1 MVGNLNSLYKTLGD
15 ADQLIALNLI
25 TLRLET
31 LCFNKTLQSDFF
43 NYKLHRDSNSCF
55 LYFLMTH
62 CQYTYI
68 YIYINI

>member
-31 LCFNKTLQSDFF
+31 LWLKNVLQ
-43 NYKLHRDSNSCF
+43 KKSNSLF
-55 LYFLMTH
+55 
-62 CQYTYI
+62 
-68 YIYINI
+68 